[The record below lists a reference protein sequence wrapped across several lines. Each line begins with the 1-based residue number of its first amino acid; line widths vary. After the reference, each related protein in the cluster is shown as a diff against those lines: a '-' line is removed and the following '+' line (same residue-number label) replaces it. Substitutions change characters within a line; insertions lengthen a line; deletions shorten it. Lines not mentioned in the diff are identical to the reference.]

1 MASFAQH
8 ELERIA
14 LAFDIEGEH
23 LGSEAYGNGH
33 INDTFLGLYR
43 HNGHL
48 RKYIH
53 QRLNHQVFK
62 NPSAVIENIERVTR
76 HLHDKLRAAGEEDH
90 HRKALTLVPTRS
102 GDSFH
107 RDQQGNFWRA
117 YHFIGDTRSH
127 ESIESAGLA
136 REAGLAFGRF
146 QSLLIDL
153 PPPRL
158 HETIPDFH
166 HTPKRFQAFQEVLS
180 QDRLNRAA
188 RAGSEVQFALEQESM
203 THRLLDLHRQGQVPE
218 RVTHNDTKIN
228 NLLLD
233 RSTGEGVC
241 VIDLDTVM
249 QGLAL
254 YDFGDLV
261 RTATSPTP
269 EDERGLSKIK
279 MQMPLFQALA
289 SGYLEGTREFLTA
302 TERGL
307 LAFSGRLITFEIGL
321 RFLTDYL
328 EGDVYFKIH
337 REAQNLDRCRS
348 QFELVRSIAAQEEE
362 MDLLVESLACDIRTS
377 AARHKF

>member
-14 LAFDIEGEH
+14 LAFDIEGEY

-33 INDTFLGLYR
+33 INDTYLGLYR
-43 HNGHL
+43 HNAHL
-48 RKYIH
+48 RRYIH

-62 NPSAVIENIERVTR
+62 NPPAVIENIERVTR
-76 HLHDKLRAAGEEDH
+76 HLHDKLRAAGERERY
-90 HRKALTLVPTRS
+90 RKALTLVPTRS

-107 RDQQGNFWRA
+107 RDQQSNFWRT
-117 YHFIGDTRSH
+117 YQFIEDTRSH
-127 ESIESAGLA
+127 QSIESPGLA
-136 REAGLAFGRF
+136 REAGRAFGGF

-153 PPPRL
+153 PSPRL

-166 HTPKRFQAFQEVLS
+166 DTPQRFHAFEEVLS
-180 QDRLNRAA
+180 QDSLNRAA
-188 RAGSEVQFALEQESM
+188 RAHSEVQFALEQESM
-203 THRLLDLHRQGQVPE
+203 THRLLDLHQQGQVPE

-233 RSTGEGVC
+233 RFTGEGVC

-249 QGLAL
+249 PGLAL

-269 EDERGLSKIK
+269 EDERDLSKVK
-279 MQMPLFQALA
+279 MRMPLFRALA
-289 SGYLEGTREFLTA
+289 SGYLEGTRGFLTT

-337 REAQNLDRCRS
+337 REGQNLDRCRS
-348 QFELVRSIAAQEEE
+348 QFALVRSIAAQEDE
-362 MDLLVESLACDIRTS
+362 MDLLVESLA
-377 AARHKF
+377 

>member
-1 MASFAQH
+1 MASFGQN
-8 ELERIA
+8 ELKRIA
-14 LAFDIEGEH
+14 LVFDIEGEY

-33 INDTFLGLYR
+33 INDTYLALYR
-43 HNGHL
+43 HNGRL
-48 RKYIH
+48 SRYIH

-76 HLHDKLRAAGEEDH
+76 HLHEKLKAAGEKDLQ
-90 HRKALTLVPTRS
+90 RRALTLVPTRN

-117 YHFIGDTRSH
+117 YHFIEDTRSH
-127 ESIESAGLA
+127 QSIESPALA
-136 REAGLAFGRF
+136 WEAGRAFGSF

-158 HETIPDFH
+158 HETIPGFH
-166 HTPKRFQAFQEVLS
+166 HTPQRFHRFQEVLS
-180 QDRLNRAA
+180 QDSLNRAA
-188 RAGSEVQFALEQESM
+188 RANPEVKFALEQESM
-203 THRLLDLHRQGQVPE
+203 AHRLLDLQQQGQVPE
-218 RVTHNDTKIN
+218 RVSHNDTKIN

-233 RSTGEGVC
+233 RSTNKGVC

-249 QGLAL
+249 PGLAL

-269 EDERGLSKIK
+269 EDEQDLSQVK
-279 MQMPLFQALA
+279 MRMPLFRSLA
-289 SGYLEGTREFLTA
+289 SGYLEGTREFLTEA
-302 TERGL
+302 ERGL

-328 EGDVYFKIH
+328 QGDVYFKIR
-337 REAQNLDRCRS
+337 REGQNLDRCRS
-348 QFELVRSIAAQEEE
+348 QFELVRSIATQKDE
-362 MDLLVESLACDIRTS
+362 MNGLVESLA
-377 AARHKF
+377 